1 MAQIGVTNY
10 CPPVF
15 LRKIFKIFNFY
26 FLRKSIYYLLN
37 YNKNVFII
45 IYKFKYIIKDMNKIY
60 SHISSIVSSPLCGC
74 PFHGVSF
81 GYWYCDKIDFEESN

>member
-1 MAQIGVTNY
+1 MRTMAQIGVTNY

-37 YNKNVFII
+37 YNK
-45 IYKFKYIIKDMNKIY
+45 K
-60 SHISSIVSSPLCGC
+60 LC
-74 PFHGVSF
+74 
-81 GYWYCDKIDFEESN
+81 YYYL